1 MEQEKKIKRLQ
12 GQIDDLE
19 RSYNRL
25 GTTIDNTYSEEVYG
39 MMDEQNEK
47 LREQQELIKQQIE
60 AEDKKKKTDKGKI
73 KDWENEIEDI
83 NEKIEENKRKQI
95 EMLAGTDA
103 LNNDVIIVVR
113 VK

>member
-1 MEQEKKIKRLQ
+1 MAVISAALMARTALASLFNGDKKQEKKIKRLQ

-47 LREQQELIKQQIE
+47 LRG
-60 AEDKKKKTDKGKI
+60 AT
-73 KDWENEIEDI
+73 
-83 NEKIEENKRKQI
+83 RS
-95 EMLAGTDA
+95 
-103 LNNDVIIVVR
+103 
-113 VK
+113 

>member
-1 MEQEKKIKRLQ
+1 
-12 GQIDDLE
+12 
-19 RSYNRL
+19 
-25 GTTIDNTYSEEVYG
+25 

-95 EMLAGTDA
+95 EMLAGTDVQSAIDTFADA
-103 LNNDVIIVVR
+103 LTEAYAKGEVWAR
-113 VK
+113 RRRR